1 LLSSRPDI
9 ILSELDKEDEGVIR
23 LTPEAQAKG
32 SSKVSRVH
40 FWRAPINLDEDMED
54 VKEINGTNTQLKT

>member
-23 LTPEAQAKG
+23 PTSEAQAKG
-32 SSKVSRVH
+32 SSKVLRVH
-40 FWRAPINLDEDMED
+40 FWHTPINLDEDMED
-54 VKEINGTNTQLKT
+54 VKEIDETNTQLKT